1 MIPLDIIQL
10 FKSKINAAN
19 SISIIPHLNPDG
31 DAIGSSLGLCHTL
44 QNLGKETKV
53 VMPNAIPKFLSWMK
67 GAEELID
74 FEHDGQLA
82 LATVKQSDLL
92 IYVDFNCYKRTGG
105 LAEELEAL
113 NVDSI
118 LIDHHPYP
126 DEIANLMISFPE
138 ASSTCELA
146 CNVIKQAAWM
156 GYVTKDAAEC
166 FYSGI
171 MTDTGSLSY
180 NSSNPETYRIVA
192 ELLKIGID
200 KDKVHRLL
208 FHSNSYNRMRLL
220 GYILSEKMILMPDIE
235 SAYLWLTIEELERY
249 GYEPG
254 DTEGFVNYPLGIDGI
269 NISAFFIE
277 KEDKVKCSF
286 RSRGEFPVNSF
297 SEKFFNG
304 GGHRNA
310 AGGESKADMES
321 TVEKFKHEFPLFYQ
335 EYYKN
340 K

>member
-1 MIPLDIIQL
+1 MISLDIIQL
-10 FKSKINAAN
+10 FKSKVNAAN
-19 SISIIPHLNPDG
+19 NICIIPHLNPDG
-31 DAIGSSLGLCHTL
+31 DAIGSSLGLFHTL
-44 QNLGKETKV
+44 NQLGKEAHV
-53 VMPNAIPKFLSWMK
+53 VMPSAIPKFLAWMH
-67 GAEELID
+67 GADTLID
-74 FEHDGQLA
+74 YEENSELA
-82 LATVKQSDLL
+82 LQIVKQADLV
-92 IYVDFNCYKRTGG
+92 IYVDFNCYKRSGG
-105 LAEELEAL
+105 LAEELEKL
-113 NVDSI
+113 ETDSI

-126 DEIANLMISFPE
+126 DPIADLMISFTD
-138 ASSTCELA
+138 ASSTCELT

-156 GYVTKDAAEC
+156 GYVSPEAAEC

-180 NSSNPETYRIVA
+180 NSSNPETYKIVA

-200 KDKVHRLL
+200 KDKIHRLL

-220 GYILSEKMILMPDIE
+220 GYVLSEKMTLIPELE
-235 SAYLWLTIEELERY
+235 VAYQWLTLKELEEF

-254 DTEGFVNYPLGIDGI
+254 DTEGFVNYPLGINGI
-269 NISAFFIE
+269 NASAFFIE

-286 RSRGEFPVNSF
+286 RSRGEFPVNMF

-310 AGGESKADMES
+310 AGGESKLSMEM
-321 TVEKFKHEFPLFYQ
+321 TIEKFKKEFPTFYN